1 MKYKPNRGEN
11 RVRQDPRRTAQQVR
25 CHCGRSAILRSA
37 EGICKTHRP
46 GAMVYVCSNYPACNS
61 FVMAHPGTLEPMG
74 TLATPELRRLRYEA
88 HQQFDQLH
96 KSGLMTR
103 QEAYRWLAYTVQAPM
118 SHAHIGHLGE
128 YYCRVVIRESRKLL
142 CQRLGPDAALGKVS
156 GGECYAVA
164 H

>member
-1 MKYKPNRGEN
+1 MRQTSKRGKRWNTKDESG
-11 RVRQDPRRTAQQVR
+11 QVR
-25 CHCGRSAILRSA
+25 CHCGRPAVLCSA

-46 GAMVYVCSNYPACNS
+46 GAKVYVCSSYPACDS

-74 TLATPELRRLRYEA
+74 TLAPPELRRLRYEA

-103 QEAYRWLAYTVQAPM
+103 REAYQWLAYITQAPM

-142 CQRLGPDAALGKVS
+142 VQPTGAA
-156 GGECYAVA
+156 
-164 H
+164 

>member
-1 MKYKPNRGEN
+1 MKCKSNRG
-11 RVRQDPRRTAQQVR
+11 QIHTQQGTGQIR
-25 CHCGRSAILRSA
+25 CHCGRPAILRSA

-74 TLATPELRRLRYEA
+74 TLAPPELRRLRYEA

-103 QEAYRWLAYTVQAPM
+103 QEAYRWLAYMVQAPM
-118 SHAHIGHLGE
+118 SHAHIGYLGE
-128 YYCRVVIRESRKLL
+128 YYCKVVIQESKKLL
-142 CQRLGPDAALGKVS
+142 DQRLRPTGLRKVS

>member
-1 MKYKPNRGEN
+1 MAGNRYGPAARSGPYSAGLVTKNCSRKAAEIQC
-11 RVRQDPRRTAQQVR
+11 RVNGWVRPHYPSAWLCIVFFRQ
-25 CHCGRSAILRSA
+25 
-37 EGICKTHRP
+37 THRP
-46 GAMVYVCSNYPACNS
+46 GAQVYVCSNYPVCDS

-74 TLATPELRRLRYEA
+74 TLAPPELRRLRYEA

-103 QEAYRWLAYTVQAPM
+103 QEAYQWLAYIVQAPM

-142 CQRLGPDAALGKVS
+142 AQRTGAA
-156 GGECYAVA
+156 
-164 H
+164 

>member
-1 MKYKPNRGEN
+1 MRQRPNRGQN
-11 RVRQDPRRTAQQVR
+11 HTRQGAGQVR
-25 CHCGRSAILRSA
+25 CHCGRPAILRRA

-46 GAMVYVCSNYPACNS
+46 GAMVYVCSDYPACNS
-61 FVMAHPGTLEPMG
+61 FVMAHPGTKKPMG

-103 QEAYRWLAYTVQAPM
+103 QEAYRWLAYMVQAPM
-118 SHAHIGHLGE
+118 PHAHIGHLGE
-128 YYCRVVIRESRKLL
+128 YYCKVVIQESKKLL
-142 CQRLGPDAALGKVS
+142 DQQRRATVS
-156 GGECYAVA
+156 GEVLGGECYAAA

>member
-1 MKYKPNRGEN
+1 MKCKPNRGQTSPK
-11 RVRQDPRRTAQQVR
+11 RGGKQVR
-25 CHCGRSAILRSA
+25 CHCGRPAILRSA
-37 EGICKTHRP
+37 DGICKNHRP
-46 GAMVYVCSNYPACNS
+46 GAMVYVCSGYPACNS

-88 HQQFDQLH
+88 HQQFNQLY

-103 QEAYRWLAYTVQAPM
+103 QEAYRWLAYIVQAPM

-128 YYCRVVIRESRKLL
+128 YYCKVVIQESKKLL
-142 CQRLGPDAALGKVS
+142 EQRKPVSLAKVS

>member
-1 MKYKPNRGEN
+1 MKCKSNRG
-11 RVRQDPRRTAQQVR
+11 QIHTQQGTGQVR
-25 CHCGRSAILRSA
+25 CHCGRPAILRSA

-61 FVMAHPGTLEPMG
+61 FVMAHPGTQKPMG

-96 KSGLMTR
+96 KSGFMSR
-103 QEAYRWLAYTVQAPM
+103 QEAYRWLAYMVQAPM

-128 YYCRVVIRESRKLL
+128 YYCKVVIQESKKLL
-142 CQRLGPDAALGKVS
+142 DQRLKSTVLGKVS
-156 GGECYAVA
+156 GGESYAVA